1 VKLFKKKFRV
11 SDSAPYWRL
20 SYNLQI
26 ENNQSGL
33 MKFSLEVGGKEY
45 GSVEAAY

>member
-1 VKLFKKKFRV
+1 MKLFKRKHRA
-11 SDSAPYWRL
+11 SDNAPYWQL
-20 SYNLQI
+20 SYNVQI

-45 GSVEAAY
+45 GSVEATY